1 MVMSVIGIPGEAG
14 VNTKKVTVDL
24 ESEEVPG
31 RGTVCEEPRGP
42 GRLGVFG
49 GKWAT
54 VVVAPTDSGKDG
66 RPEEFDIFLKL
77 SKSQSVI
84 GARSAVW
91 EEAVPAAG
99 WVKVKDG

>member
-1 MVMSVIGIPGEAG
+1 MIGIPGEAG

-66 RPEEFDIFLKL
+66 RPGNLISSL
-77 SKSQSVI
+77 SSLRVSQCLGPGVGFGRKQSQQ
-84 GARSAVW
+84 
-91 EEAVPAAG
+91 
-99 WVKVKDG
+99 